1 MPPLTVTENHFVPQL
16 PIHELLPQI
25 AQACQTSGQL
35 ILQASPGAG
44 KSTVVPLFLLQQLS
58 GSGRIIM
65 LEPRRLAARNIALYL
80 AQQLGEPVGQQVGYR
95 VRGEQ
100 KPAKPHDW
108 RSSPKVF

>member
-1 MPPLTVTENHFVPQL
+1 MSQL

-100 KPAKPHDW
+100 KKPAKPHDW